1 MKNDDAMAKKELKIE
16 FDELKQP
23 DGKEKIGEVC
33 NADTESR
40 ISLKILES
48 PDDLKLGQ
56 PIVVDTKKYLY
67 YCMIGRLYY
76 PVNDTVMK
84 FANTALTNL
93 IPSTQI
99 EGVRGKEFYGLADLS
114 CLKII
119 TLNENGEKM
128 EDEFREFDTIPPV
141 FSDCRNVTEE
151 EIDFI
156 FQKSEK
162 TESIGTLRGFDF
174 EIPIDFES
182 LVRKPYG
189 IFGRTGIGKSILN
202 KIICLNILKQKSS
215 RLLIFDMQGEYGL
228 FSRADDRSRG
238 LKYYFDNDVQ
248 IYRLDRDKVVDDAE
262 PFIFYKENITPGD
275 IIASTQ
281 TLSEAAKNVLR
292 ILDNEKGN
300 QDLLSFIDTY
310 DDTSNDRVHAASL
323 NAIRNRVSRFDN
335 YSFLISSIPNKKD
348 SIENIF
354 ENIKNG
360 KSIIIDFGDYG
371 VDSFLY
377 YFIANAITRRLYET
391 YSKREA
397 KNEKNLPP
405 LVVVLEEAHKFLQPG
420 IINYT
425 IFDRIA
431 REMRKFQLTLAF
443 VDQRPSQID
452 EEVMSQVANRFVMHL
467 TDKRDMDTTV
477 GTLTDPQQY
486 RNIIAGLLKRECF
499 VYGDAIAVPSII
511 NIKDYH
517 DEQAIKLSLGLEKTQ
532 TEVKKE
538 IAKGDMRKLFTKKE

>member
-1 MKNDDAMAKKELKIE
+1 MTKKEPKIE
-16 FDELKQP
+16 FEELNKP
-23 DGKEKIGEVC
+23 KANEKIGEVFF
-33 NADTESR
+33 ADTETG
-40 ISLKILES
+40 ISLKILEN
-48 PDDLKLGQ
+48 PDNLKLGY
-56 PIVVDTKKYLY
+56 PIMVDTSRFLY
-67 YCMIGRLYY
+67 YCMVGRLRY
-76 PVNDTVMK
+76 PLNDTVLK

-99 EGVRGKEFYGLADLS
+99 EGVRGKEFYGLADLN

-119 TLNENGEKM
+119 SLDENGSKLE
-128 EDEFREFDTIPPV
+128 EDFREFDTIPPV

-156 FQKSEK
+156 FQKSDK
-162 TESIGTLRGFDF
+162 TESIGTLRGFNF
-174 EIPIDFES
+174 EIPIDFET
-182 LVRKPYG
+182 LVKKPYG

-228 FSRADDRSRG
+228 YSRADDRSKG
-238 LKYYFDNDVQ
+238 LKYYFNEDVQ
-248 IYRLDRDKVVDDAE
+248 IYRLDKKKVIDGAE

-281 TLSEAAKNVLR
+281 TLSEPAKNTLR
-292 ILDNEKGN
+292 TLNRERTAHTGTVT
-300 QDLLSFIDTY
+300 DLLSFIENY
-310 DDTSNDRVHAASL
+310 DASTNPGVHEGSL
-323 NAIRNRVSRFDN
+323 NAIINRISRFSD
-335 YSFLISSIPNKKD
+335 YSFLIPEIPNKKD
-348 SIENIF
+348 SIENMF
-354 ENIKNG
+354 ENIKKG

-391 YSKREA
+391 YSKRELE
-397 KNEKNLPP
+397 KEKNLPP

-477 GTLTDPQQY
+477 GTLTDPQKY
-486 RNIIAGLLKRECF
+486 RGIIAGLLKRECL
-499 VYGDAIAVPSII
+499 VYGDAIAVPTII
-511 NIKDYH
+511 TIKDYH
-517 DEQAIKLSLGLEKTQ
+517 DEKAIKQSLGIIKTQ
-532 TEVKKE
+532 TDVKEE
-538 IAKGDMRKLFTKKE
+538 IAKGDMRKLFEKKE